1 MRNETKHNESYL
13 YPKNVET
20 ELTDNS
26 TGILT
31 VNCTSSG
38 WPTPR
43 IDWIVA
49 IRGIV
54 RRSYELPNYNV
65 TENGQVSLLHDR
77 HAASAMQICMCIS
90 IYIYVYIQSHVPVII
105 IGSCHFVSKPG
116 RDRKTS
122 GLCLQ
127 CDECSGTFF
136 C

>member
-1 MRNETKHNESYL
+1 MRNATCNNESCL
-13 YPKNVET
+13 DPPCVET

-49 IRGIV
+49 IRDIV

-65 TENGQVSLLHDR
+65 TENGQVSLLHGR
-77 HAASAMQICMCIS
+77 HAASAVQICTCIC
-90 IYIYVYIQSHVPVII
+90 IYLYIYYQSHVPVIT
-105 IGSCHFVSKPG
+105 IGSCHFVSKPE
-116 RDRKTS
+116 RHRKTS

-127 CDECSGTFF
+127 CDECSGTCF